1 MPLLTSGDAF
11 RACSCE
17 RRSSASDQVMRSS
30 DVAYLKMAFVAW
42 LQPSVAT
49 NFSRKTDQNSPWA
62 AQPSTL
68 PAGRLAHGAD
78 VVLLRARRHRVGVYK
93 AHGISVPIPGS
104 PGGGVEQAIRSHHAY
119 PRRLQPDTMAVPNSS
134 IIIAV
139 SRVPKYIGRIA
150 PSRCEL

>member
-30 DVAYLKMAFVAW
+30 DVAYLKTAFVAW

-49 NFSRKTDQNSPWA
+49 NFSRKTDQNSQWA

-93 AHGISVPIPGS
+93 AHTVYPCPSQARQEAGSSRLFVLIMHIPGACN
-104 PGGGVEQAIRSHHAY
+104 PTRWRFQ
-119 PRRLQPDTMAVPNSS
+119 
-134 IIIAV
+134 IA
-139 SRVPKYIGRIA
+139 A
-150 PSRCEL
+150 